1 MVLVLLSL
9 QSLTLLFLKFMFLL
23 KLNFFS
29 YSLSLIITLFKLA
42 LNYRPQSSS
51 DDLDLLFDDLTSL
64 NPTFLSNLIL
74 LGDFNINFY
83 STSSS
88 KTKLDAISD
97 TFDLKQII
105 NAPTHFSHTN
115 TPSTIDL
122 VFLPSNIDGLLVVF
136 FLLSFLQTISLFFS
150 PFPLILLTVLPPP
163 LLVRSGYT
171 ISLTLSMLMLSSAP
185 LTEKNYSPCQ
195 IRMLPGPY
203 LKNFSSA
210 L

>member
-1 MVLVLLSL
+1 
-9 QSLTLLFLKFMFLL
+9 MFLL

-88 KTKLDAISD
+88 KTKLDAVSD
-97 TFDLKQII
+97 TFDLKQIN
-105 NAPTHFSHTN
+105 NAPTHFSHTD

-136 FLLSFLQTISLFFS
+136 FLLSLLQTISLFFS
-150 PFPLILLTVLPPP
+150 PFLLILLTVLPLPSLQCLAIP
-163 LLVRSGYT
+163 SRWLWVCSKHNDMVYMENANVQLLHVTCY
-171 ISLTLSMLMLSSAP
+171 IV
-185 LTEKNYSPCQ
+185 
-195 IRMLPGPY
+195 
-203 LKNFSSA
+203 
-210 L
+210 